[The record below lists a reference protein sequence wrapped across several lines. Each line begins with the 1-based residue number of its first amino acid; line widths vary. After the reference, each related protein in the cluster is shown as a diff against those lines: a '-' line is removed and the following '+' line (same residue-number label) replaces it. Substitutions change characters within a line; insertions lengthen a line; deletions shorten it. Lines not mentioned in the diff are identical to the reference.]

1 LSTDTS
7 FGGGAA
13 YPTRPAPEV
22 VVFPALDLMGETEGY
37 TRGHAAGYAAGLRRA
52 ADEVAARESELVAR
66 QAAAVAAERARTDR
80 AVAVLDSAARALELR
95 TAPVLADADVQLVA
109 AALAIAETI
118 VGCELSDAPHAA
130 RAALARAL
138 SAPDASSVV
147 AVRLNPDDLA
157 LVRDSVDASRVELV
171 IDAGVARGDAVAVY
185 PDGELDARIGSAL
198 ARARATLTG
207 ESA

>member
-1 LSTDTS
+1 LSTDIS
-7 FGGGAA
+7 FGASG
-13 YPTRPAPEV
+13 YPTRPAPEA

-95 TAPVLADADVQLVA
+95 TAPVLADADAQLVA
-109 AALAIAETI
+109 AALALAEAV
-118 VGCELSDAPHAA
+118 VGRELSHAPHAA
-130 RAALARAL
+130 RAALGRAL
-138 SAPDASSVV
+138 SEPDAAAVV
-147 AVRLNPDDLA
+147 AVRLHPDDLA
-157 LVRDSVDASRVELV
+157 LVADSVDASRVDLV
-171 IDAGVARGDAVAVY
+171 ADAGLERGDAVAVY

-198 ARARATLTG
+198 ARARAAVTG
-207 ESA
+207 EAR